1 MDVNNQ
7 SIYRITYPLYIDVNE
22 ARKLSC
28 GSCSYKKG
36 QNCLIRCKWTCTS
49 YGSSRATIIV
59 VARFHIT
66 FFESNSRSQYSYGI
80 YIYTSWRK
88 KIV

>member
-49 YGSSRATIIV
+49 YGSSRATI
-59 VARFHIT
+59 
-66 FFESNSRSQYSYGI
+66 
-80 YIYTSWRK
+80 
-88 KIV
+88 

>member
-28 GSCSYKKG
+28 GRCSYKKG
-36 QNCLIRCKWTCTS
+36 QNCLIRYKWTCTS
-49 YGSSRATIIV
+49 YGSSRATI
-59 VARFHIT
+59 
-66 FFESNSRSQYSYGI
+66 
-80 YIYTSWRK
+80 
-88 KIV
+88 